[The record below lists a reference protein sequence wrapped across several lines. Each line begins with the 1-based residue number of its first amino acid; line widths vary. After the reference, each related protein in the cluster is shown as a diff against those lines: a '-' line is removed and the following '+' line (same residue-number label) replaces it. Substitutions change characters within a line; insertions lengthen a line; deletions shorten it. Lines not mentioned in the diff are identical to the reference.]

1 VEVLPN
7 FAMTDYASQ
16 GKTRLQNVVDLG
28 HSETHQAYYTA
39 LSRGSTAAG
48 TLIISGF
55 HPHKIQG
62 GGSGAL
68 RQEFRELEM
77 LDTITALQFYGQLN
91 ADSMMGDRRKSL
103 ISWFREKRGPDFMP
117 ETMHKALQWG
127 PKDPYLEWTHSDMDW
142 HIVKANSAIN
152 NSQVNGR
159 TASSQGKHRTDDLY
173 LLECEAQRKRQKMT
187 EKKTESEG
195 NEQLLWLPE
204 GTQWSNNS
212 CAYDAVVTVLFNGW
226 KEESLTNNIT
236 WSEIDNRLMTG
247 LIYGFVDHTDRLPS
261 AQQQC
266 FLEDVRNCMQRELI
280 HLSAEFQW
288 GNFTSIPSV
297 LQHVLQHHVTI
308 TSCMRRCSI
317 SAHPSAQE
325 RDNKTC
331 LVLTFPKPGQSL
343 QQHLDDFQ
351 QELMS

>member
-1 VEVLPN
+1 
-7 FAMTDYASQ
+7 
-16 GKTRLQNVVDLG
+16 
-28 HSETHQAYYTA
+28 
-39 LSRGSTAAG
+39 
-48 TLIISGF
+48 
-55 HPHKIQG
+55 
-62 GGSGAL
+62 
-68 RQEFRELEM
+68 
-77 LDTITALQFYGQLN
+77 
-91 ADSMMGDRRKSL
+91 
-103 ISWFREKRGPDFMP
+103 
-117 ETMHKALQWG
+117 
-127 PKDPYLEWTHSDMDW
+127 
-142 HIVKANSAIN
+142 
-152 NSQVNGR
+152 
-159 TASSQGKHRTDDLY
+159 
-173 LLECEAQRKRQKMT
+173 MT
-187 EKKTESEG
+187 EKKNKSEG

-204 GTQWSNNS
+204 GTRWSNNS

-247 LIYGFVDHTDRLPS
+247 LIHGFVDHTDRLPS

-266 FLEDVRNCMQRELI
+266 SLEDVCNCMQRELI

-351 QELMS
+351 QELMSRCGICNRFQERRISFQHLSPLLAFEWPGGEAPALSDMIRVSTSNEECMFALLGIIYYGFNHFTAHVKLSSGTWFHDGMVTGCRLTKEPSQGHYHSNAICAIYR